1 LFNRFDNRLNVC
13 LHDAGYCSTGC
24 HTVPIEQLVEQL
36 AKQTFN
42 RLFNRF
48 DNWLYRVN
56 GLTLFISTKSILME
70 VGLLWHVWLLLF
82 VARVFVLAMT
92 AIGIAWIPIVQ
103 HFSELFHYIQNVTS
117 CLAPPIC
124 AIYLLAVLWRRTN
137 EQVFV
142 VFDTH

>member
-1 LFNRFDNRLNVC
+1 
-13 LHDAGYCSTGC
+13 
-24 HTVPIEQLVEQL
+24 
-36 AKQTFN
+36 
-42 RLFNRF
+42 
-48 DNWLYRVN
+48 
-56 GLTLFISTKSILME
+56 ME